1 MKKLWIMALT
11 ICAAVLFTACGKSVN
26 NNENTAA
33 AGTQTE
39 SQTGSEEETSPA
51 ASQEAPGA
59 AEEFKILKAKVKSVS
74 DNMDSMTVING
85 DAENT
90 FDLKDSVVETSY
102 ALEPDAEVSVIYK
115 GEISGSSTANAKVVM
130 VLDAQEDMKVLDV
143 TGNVM
148 DQAMSTFVIKTED
161 GREIGFLKDNFEG
174 QSEGVLGEASGDSN
188 ASGDKVK
195 VTYVTVSYDA
205 GSTSNFPLKVE
216 AVK

>member
-11 ICAAVLFTACGKSVN
+11 ICAAVLFTACGKPADSI
-26 NNENTAA
+26 ENTAA

-59 AEEFKILKAKVKSVS
+59 AEEFKILKAKVTSVS

-85 DAENT
+85 DAENV
-90 FDLKDSVVETSY
+90 FDLKDVVVETSY

-130 VLDAQEDMKVLDV
+130 VLDAQEDMKVLEV
-143 TGNVM
+143 TGNVTA
-148 DQAMSTFVIKTED
+148 QAMSTFVIKTEA
-161 GREIGFLKDNFEG
+161 GQEMGFVMDNFEG
-174 QSEGVLGEASGDSN
+174 RSEGVLGEASGDSN

-195 VTYVTVSYDA
+195 VTYVTVTGDA
-205 GSTSNFPLKVE
+205 DSESHFPLKVE